1 MKLSTNSRY
10 GLRSLIDLAEQD
22 GGAPVTLNAIAN
34 RQAVSESYLEQA
46 FSALKKAGLVR
57 STRGSSGG
65 YTLTRSPEQI
75 RVGDVLRVLEG
86 DLNIMQGNVAADA
99 VSLAIADLVWQAIDS
114 RLQAVVDDTTLADLI
129 REHERMRGR
138 AQENDGV

>member
-10 GLRSLIDLAEQD
+10 GLRSLVDLAEQE
-22 GGAPVTLNAIAN
+22 GGAPVTLNAIAS

-65 YTLTRSPEQI
+65 YTLARPAEQI
-75 RVGDVLRVLEG
+75 HVGDVLRVLEG
-86 DLNIMQGNVAADA
+86 DLTIMQGNVAADA
-99 VSLAIADLVWQAIDS
+99 VSLAIADLIWQAIDR
-114 RLQAVVDDTTLADLI
+114 RLQTVVDGTTLADLI
-129 REHERMRGR
+129 REHERMRGH
-138 AQENDGV
+138 APQ